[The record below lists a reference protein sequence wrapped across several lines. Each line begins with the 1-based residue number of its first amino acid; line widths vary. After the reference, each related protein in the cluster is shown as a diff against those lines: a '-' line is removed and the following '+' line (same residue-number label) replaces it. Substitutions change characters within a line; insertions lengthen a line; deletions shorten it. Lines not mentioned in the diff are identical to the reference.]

1 MGCHLFQRTQ
11 EIQEGGLAMRN
22 YTEKELRGILRSY
35 GLSSAALICVCIAQI
50 SASKHGASSDLV
62 LYLAL
67 GSLLC
72 SIILFIYYLT
82 KYRKLKNN
90 IKDS

>member
-1 MGCHLFQRTQ
+1 
-11 EIQEGGLAMRN
+11 MRN

-35 GLSSAALICVCIAQI
+35 GLSSAALICVSLAEI
-50 SASKHGASSDLV
+50 SASMHGASSDLV

-67 GSLLC
+67 LSLLC
-72 SIILFIYYLT
+72 SIILFVYYLT

-90 IKDS
+90 

>member
-1 MGCHLFQRTQ
+1 
-11 EIQEGGLAMRN
+11 MRN

-35 GLSSAALICVCIAQI
+35 GLSNAALICACLAQI

-62 LYLAL
+62 LYLAI
-67 GSLLC
+67 GCLLC
-72 SIILFIYYLT
+72 SIILFIYSLT

-90 IKDS
+90 RLDK

>member
-1 MGCHLFQRTQ
+1 
-11 EIQEGGLAMRN
+11 MRN
-22 YTEKELRGILRSY
+22 YTEKELRDILRSY

-62 LYLAL
+62 LYLAI
-67 GSLLC
+67 GCLLC
-72 SIILFIYYLT
+72 SSILFIYYLT

-90 IKDS
+90 

>member
-1 MGCHLFQRTQ
+1 
-11 EIQEGGLAMRN
+11 MRN

-35 GLSSAALICVCIAQI
+35 GLSSAALICVCLAQI

-67 GSLLC
+67 GLLLC
-72 SIILFIYYLT
+72 SIILFIYYLM

>member
-1 MGCHLFQRTQ
+1 
-11 EIQEGGLAMRN
+11 MRN

-50 SASKHGASSDLV
+50 SASKSGVSSDLV
-62 LYLAL
+62 LYLAI
-67 GSLLC
+67 GCLLC
-72 SIILFIYYLT
+72 SSILFIYYLT

-90 IKDS
+90 

>member
-1 MGCHLFQRTQ
+1 MK
-11 EIQEGGLAMRN
+11 N
-22 YTEKELRGILRSY
+22 YTEKELRGLLKAY
-35 GLSSAALICVCIAQI
+35 GLSAASLLCVSLAQI
-50 SASKHGASSDLV
+50 SGSKSGVSSDLV

-82 KYRKLKNN
+82 KYRKLKKN
-90 IKDS
+90 